1 MTDLPDLP
9 STPGPSAVPSPTR
22 RSFPVSD
29 RFIPKPERVFVNRN
43 LRFSQIAAI
52 GFDLDHT
59 LAHYDAI
66 PIEKLAFE
74 LTKKKLVEK
83 RGYPAEV
90 LRFRYD
96 PTFVVRGLV
105 VDKVRG
111 NLIKMDY
118 FRYVARAVHG
128 LRRIDPDER
137 DRLYNERTPRFSG
150 EGFVSVDTLF
160 HLPEVYLYL
169 LLIDLFEK
177 KGERPDFALLYADVR
192 AMIDEAHGDGSLKA
206 VITKNVGNF
215 VRRDPRLP
223 VLLDEFRRAGKKLF
237 LLTNSEWFYSAA
249 LLTHLLEG
257 KKSDR
262 SWERA
267 FDLIVVSSRKPA
279 YFQVESGIVEP
290 KPVASVTGVPTW
302 EGGNAA
308 FLEKEL
314 GVGGDQIL
322 YFGDHTYGDIL
333 RSKRSLGWR
342 TAMIVPEVE
351 REVAV
356 TGEQAR
362 SYKTL
367 ERLAIEHDQIE
378 LEKAARG
385 REWRTLSLA
394 LGGEDDDGY
403 AVQVLGLY
411 DPRARQA
418 GAGPAGPLGSAP
430 LAEGEAANGN
440 GNGHGNGNGGD
451 LPARLKALLEGTG
464 SGPGGRRTRGD
475 RRRTAKLRELEELAQ
490 RIAEL
495 DHRAASLAGRIKS
508 MRRKVE
514 AAYNPTWG
522 SIFRVGNEA
531 SRFGH
536 QLKDFACVYTSDV
549 SNFLHYPWNY
559 YFQSPGSVMPHDL

>member
-1 MTDLPDLP
+1 MTDVPDLP
-9 STPGPSAVPSPTR
+9 TTPGPTAVPSPTR
-22 RSFPVSD
+22 RSFPASD

-43 LRFSQIAAI
+43 LRFSQVAAV

-96 PTFVVRGLV
+96 PTFVVRGLI

-118 FRYVARAVHG
+118 FRYVSRAVHG
-128 LRRIDPDER
+128 TKRLDADER
-137 DRLYNERTPRFSG
+137 DRLYNDRTPRFSG
-150 EGFVSVDTLF
+150 DGFVSVDTLF
-160 HLPEVYLYL
+160 HLPEVHLYL
-169 LLIDLFEK
+169 LLIDLFEG

-223 VLLDEFRRAGKKLF
+223 VLLEEFRRAGKKLF
-237 LLTNSEWFYSAA
+237 LLTNSEWYYSAA
-249 LLTHLLEG
+249 LLEHLLERR
-257 KKSDR
+257 KNDR
-262 SWERA
+262 SWERF
-267 FDLIVVSSRKPA
+267 FDYIVVSSRKPS
-279 YFQVESGIVEP
+279 YFAVEAGVVAGEP
-290 KPVASVTGVPTW
+290 VVSTTGVPAW
-302 EGGNAA
+302 SGGNAA
-308 FLEKEL
+308 YLEQEM

-356 TGEQAR
+356 THEQAR

-367 ERLAIEHDQIE
+367 ERLANEHDQLE

-385 REWRTLSLA
+385 REWRELSLS
-394 LGGEDDDGY
+394 LGGDDDED
-403 AVQVLGLY
+403 AALVLAIY
-411 DPRARQA
+411 DPRVRQA
-418 GAGPAGPLGSAP
+418 GAGRAGSAG
-430 LAEGEAANGN
+430 AGAAVNGGTAIGGTEN
-440 GNGHGNGNGGD
+440 GD
-451 LPARLKALLEGTG
+451 LPARLKALLAGTG

-475 RRRTAKLRELEELAQ
+475 RRRTAKLRELEELAHQ
-490 RIAEL
+490 IADL
-495 DHRAASLAGRIKS
+495 DHRAASLAGRIKAL
-508 MRRKVE
+508 RRKVE

-559 YFQSPGSVMPHDL
+559 YFLSPGSVMPHDL